1 MSQYQKNPAY
11 KNVNSSSMMYSEAPN
26 LVKVMPLDSQPLSLP
41 PKNPAYKNVN
51 SSSMI
56 YSKPSN
62 LVKVMPLD
70 SPNTEEERVSLPPKN
85 PGYKNVNSS
94 SMKYVESSTQTSEP
108 DKVSNKEPIPLYGNY
123 NYCSIH

>member
-11 KNVNSSSMMYSEAPN
+11 KNVNSSSMFYSE
-26 LVKVMPLDSQPLSLP
+26 QP
-41 PKNPAYKNVN
+41 K
-51 SSSMI
+51 
-56 YSKPSN
+56 

-94 SMKYVESSTQTSEP
+94 SMRYVESSTQTSETYS
-108 DKVSNKEPIPLYGNY
+108 VSKQGPTPLYGNY

>member
-11 KNVNSSSMMYSEAPN
+11 KNVNSSSMFYPE
-26 LVKVMPLDSQPLSLP
+26 QP
-41 PKNPAYKNVN
+41 K
-51 SSSMI
+51 I
-56 YSKPSN
+56 
-62 LVKVMPLD
+62 VKVMPLD

-94 SMKYVESSTQTSEP
+94 SMRYVESSAQTSEP
-108 DKVSNKEPIPLYGNY
+108 DKVSSKAQISPYGYY